1 MSLLALHRLTL
12 DYQNG
17 VRALD
22 GISLTLARG
31 RILGVV
37 GESGSGKSSLALA
50 LMGLLPPGSQI
61 AGEARLDGA
70 DLLQDAQSLRG
81 RSLTMVFQDPMSALN
96 PVFTLGTQLVLAQ
109 RARFPQLS
117 RRVLLDR
124 AAAMLAR
131 TGIAEP
137 TRRLGTY
144 PYRLSGGQRQR
155 VLIAMALLVEP
166 ALLIADEPVTAL
178 DATIAAQIL
187 ALFEALRDELKGAMI
202 FISHS
207 LAQVSRLADE
217 VAVLYAGMLVE
228 WAPVAALFEA
238 PRHPYTAA
246 LLACETDNRPE
257 DRTKPAPSI
266 PGSVPTR
273 TGPAVACVFAPRC
286 PQAAEICRQ
295 EAPPLRDLGGRH
307 AACHFA

>member
-1 MSLLALHRLTL
+1 MSLLTLERLTL
-12 DYQNG
+12 DYRNG
-17 VRALD
+17 IRGLD
-22 GISLTLARG
+22 DVSLTLAPG

-50 LMGLLPPGSQI
+50 LMGLLPAGSRI
-61 AGEARLDGA
+61 TGTARLDGA
-70 DLLQDAQSLRG
+70 DLLEDAPLLRG
-81 RSLTMVFQDPMSALN
+81 RTLAMVFQDPMSALN
-96 PVFTLGTQLVLAQ
+96 PVFTIGTQLVLAQ

-117 RRVLLDR
+117 RHALLDR
-124 AAAMLAR
+124 AEAMLAR

-137 TRRLGTY
+137 RRRLATY
-144 PYRLSGGQRQR
+144 PHRLSGGQRQR

-166 ALLIADEPVTAL
+166 LLLIADEPVTAL

-207 LAQVSRLADE
+207 LAQVSRLADA
-217 VAVLYAGMLVE
+217 VAVLYAGALVE
-228 WAPVAALFEA
+228 LAPVGALFA
-238 PRHPYTAA
+238 GPRHPYTAA
-246 LLACETDNRPE
+246 LLACEAE
-257 DRTKPAPSI
+257 DRPGRPAPSI
-266 PGSVPTR
+266 PGSVPSR
-273 TGPAVACVFAPRC
+273 VGPATACVFAPRC

-295 EAPPLRDLGGRH
+295 ASPPLRDLGGRQ